1 MHRMRNGLLIIFL
14 IPFAACNHEKTICT
28 DSSHNELTLVN
39 QSGTRIYF
47 EFYWNYPDTTIG
59 EYNPVWGMSG
69 GLQNCNNMDI
79 SRVTRGGCL
88 EELYADGR
96 KEWLYI
102 FNADT
107 IEALDWNI
115 VRSTQRGLIARIEL
129 SLAQM
134 ESSDFIV
141 VFE

>member
-1 MHRMRNGLLIIFL
+1 MRNTLIILFL
-14 IPFAACNHEKTICT
+14 IAFAACNHEKTICT

-39 QSGTRIYF
+39 LSGTRIYS
-47 EFYWNYPDTTIG
+47 EYYWNYPDTSIG
-59 EYNPVWGMSG
+59 AYNPVWGMSG
-69 GLQNCNNMDI
+69 GLPNSNCTNI

-129 SLAQM
+129 SLAKM
-134 ESSDFIV
+134 ESSDFTV